1 MIIGADLKEIIVKKE
16 EYNPNTIKHIKSTR
30 KTTYT
35 KVQLPSYYK
44 SRADYG
50 DITSSFI
57 PLFCDSARDYF
68 NFKDTSMIL
77 TNRESLI
84 EKGLELEISRLVES
98 VVLNLEISSGGLD
111 ALEGDIEGLETTDL
125 RLSGNDTQSAFNRFL
140 EEQMGTFTN
149 IKRSLP
155 IMKSALF
162 AFFKKYL
169 DDTKRRNDATW
180 LQRTVLHSKNR
191 VHFEAIFVEAI
202 HRFSIEKEI
211 EVKKRVESGE
221 QNYVFEIPAEI
232 YINEFIDE
240 VVDHKKYI
248 MELCYLNLDRS
259 KPEKTFEKILD
270 SDSKVEWWFK
280 NGINKIEY
288 LGLKYEYPQNKI
300 KTFYPDYLVKYID
313 GTIAVYET
321 KSDGDDEIFGGL
333 NVKTAS
339 KAQALSLWR
348 DSLISQGR
356 KVKTGIVI
364 VKKNSVLINSK
375 NKYKYL
381 DAMDGNWSDWETFN

>member
-1 MIIGADLKEIIVKKE
+1 M
-16 EYNPNTIKHIKSTR
+16 
-30 KTTYT
+30 
-35 KVQLPSYYK
+35 
-44 SRADYG
+44 
-50 DITSSFI
+50 
-57 PLFCDSARDYF
+57 
-68 NFKDTSMIL
+68 
-77 TNRESLI
+77 
-84 EKGLELEISRLVES
+84 
-98 VVLNLEISSGGLD
+98 
-111 ALEGDIEGLETTDL
+111 
-125 RLSGNDTQSAFNRFL
+125 
-140 EEQMGTFTN
+140 
-149 IKRSLP
+149 
-155 IMKSALF
+155 
-162 AFFKKYL
+162 
-169 DDTKRRNDATW
+169 
-180 LQRTVLHSKNR
+180 
-191 VHFEAIFVEAI
+191 
-202 HRFSIEKEI
+202 
-211 EVKKRVESGE
+211 
-221 QNYVFEIPAEI
+221 
-232 YINEFIDE
+232 
-240 VVDHKKYI
+240 
-248 MELCYLNLDRS
+248 DRS